1 MFVELKRA
9 GGAARELSSVLY
21 STAIWKT
28 EEEEE
33 RGWIVKLRE
42 KEPNR
47 KMRRQIV
54 SGHVM
59 NYVSQGGNISDRTIT
74 IRTFR
79 RTIDIDKSFSII
91 PCMYIRLCF
100 FQDPSLTKLTRDS

>member
-33 RGWIVKLRE
+33 EREWIVKLRE

-47 KMRRQIV
+47 EMRRQMV
-54 SGHVM
+54 SGHIM

-74 IRTFR
+74 IRTFH
-79 RTIDIDKSFSII
+79 RTRDIDKSFSII
-91 PCMYIRLCF
+91 PCMYIGLCF
-100 FQDPSLTKLTRDS
+100 FEDLSY

>member
-33 RGWIVKLRE
+33 EREWIVKLRE

-47 KMRRQIV
+47 EMRRQMV
-54 SGHVM
+54 SGHIM

-74 IRTFR
+74 IRTFH
-79 RTIDIDKSFSII
+79 RTRDIDKSFSTI

-100 FQDPSLTKLTRDS
+100 FEDLSY